1 MKKMLISTNSTTSF
15 PTPFIQN
22 KPLISPIRPMVRN
35 KPIEQKRFAPEVF
48 YDENIIIELE
58 KLKLTILE
66 EISKLDKDLIDLEA
80 MPMKET
86 AIVQRVKEKIELDT
100 KILNNNIIDI
110 NKKIQA
116 QTEINNRL
124 KEEYERKSQAEKD
137 RLELLRRVEE
147 QKREEEEKM
156 REKQRILQEKK
167 DNAVIPFK
175 IFQTWHS
182 INLTKGMKDSINK
195 IKKNNPEF
203 EYIFHDDNQCR
214 EFIANHFPDMVL
226 YAFDNLIPGAYKADI
241 WRYCILY
248 IYGGIY
254 IDIKFEPIGN
264 YKLLDLVDDEY
275 YVLDRPNQFGVS
287 LYNGLMVM
295 KPKNEILKI
304 ALNQI
309 IKNVTTKNY
318 NSSSFHITGS
328 ALLGNLLHENETY
341 DEVCNNYK
349 LKFSKC
355 GNYIVTIEDG
365 ENIFKVYQNYRDEQK
380 KNSKIQH
387 HEVLWNARKIYVVKN
402 MNMCIFMNSID
413 I

>member
-1 MKKMLISTNSTTSF
+1 MKKMLISPQAFVSNASSFNRTIPTRNSSRVV
-15 PTPFIQN
+15 N
-22 KPLISPIRPMVRN
+22 RGRVN
-35 KPIEQKRFAPEVF
+35 EQKKYVSEVF
-48 YDENIIIELE
+48 YDENFIIELE
-58 KLKLTILE
+58 KLKLSVLE
-66 EISKLDKDLIDLEA
+66 EIKKLENDLVDLEN
-80 MPMKET
+80 MQKSDSP
-86 AIVQRVKEKIELDT
+86 IFQRVKEKIELDT

-110 NKKIQA
+110 DKKIQI
-116 QTEINNRL
+116 QTEINIKL

-137 RLELLRRVEE
+137 RLEAMKRIEE
-147 QKREEEEKM
+147 QKREEEERRK
-156 REKQRILQEKK
+156 EKLRILQEKK
-167 DNAVIPFK
+167 DNALIPFK

-182 INLTKGMKDSINK
+182 INLPKGMKEAINR

-226 YAFDNLIPGAYKADI
+226 YAFDNLIPGAFKADI

-254 IDIKFEPIGN
+254 VDIKFEPVGD
-264 YKLLDLVDDEY
+264 YKFLDLVDNEY

-309 IKNVTTKNY
+309 IKNVTSKSYHLSSNY
-318 NSSSFHITGS
+318 ISGS
-328 ALLGNLLHENETY
+328 GLLGNLLHENESY
-341 DEVCNNYK
+341 DDICYNYK

-355 GNYIVTIEDG
+355 GNYIVSIDDG
-365 ENIFKVYQNYRDEQK
+365 NNLLKMYSNYRDEQK
-380 KNSKIQH
+380 KSSKILD
-387 HEVLWNARKIYVVKN
+387 HETLWNNRKIYVVKN
-402 MNMCIFMNSID
+402 MNMCIIVNAVEM
-413 I
+413 